1 MKSQLTA
8 KDCFWERL
16 RAREGTTEDEMVGWH
31 IDNNGRKFEQTPG
44 KSEGL
49 GVLAFCSPRGHKE
62 SDMS

>member
-16 RAREGTTEDEMVGWH
+16 RASEGTTEDEMVGWH
-31 IDNNGRKFEQTPG
+31 IDNNGPKFEQTPG

-49 GVLAFCSPRGHKE
+49 GSPGIL
-62 SDMS
+62 